1 MKTIFL
7 LTEQIA
13 AGKAAAAF
21 IIRLV
26 DLVLELEPLRPGGVA
41 DGKSPRQSRHQVQ
54 GHAQGEGTRLRGGKN
69 SHIIAKKKFFC
80 SKDFLFRRTCN
91 CILVPI
97 REQLI

>member
-54 GHAQGEGTRLRGGKN
+54 GHAQGEGSRLRGGEKQPHY
-69 SHIIAKKKFFC
+69 SQKKI
-80 SKDFLFRRTCN
+80 FLF
-91 CILVPI
+91 
-97 REQLI
+97 